1 MMKKRIIAVILILV
15 MASSFTGCIFGSRQ
29 REELSPTGNDPA
41 QTEPAQ
47 NPDGTPAENSFD
59 PVQNGEEGDPANPN
73 SEGGKTV
80 EEMIAEKNQVD
91 PEISDGGV
99 WYGKKKD
106 VSAYLIIGVDQA
118 GEAPTSDSRSGGGQ
132 CDVLDLV
139 VIDDAAKSYSILQ
152 INRDTITGVDITDW
166 DGEVV
171 ANIDQQISFAHAY
184 SNGSAS
190 SCENVVRAVSRL
202 LGGIDIDGYCS
213 LRYSAIPALNDAIG
227 GVSVKIE
234 DDFSKSDPTLVQG
247 ETVELHGEHALHYVR
262 GRMNVGDGSN
272 TSRMRRQRTYI
283 AAFEAKLKQEM
294 KGNGAIIGNLYNAA
308 QPYMVTNLSSGT
320 ITTLANKAATYYNSG
335 TVSPSGR
342 YETVTYSTGATHTA
356 FYPDADSLK
365 GLILQLF
372 YTKAS

>member
-1 MMKKRIIAVILILV
+1 MMKKRIVAVILILV
-15 MASSFTGCIFGSRQ
+15 MALSFTGCIFGSRQ
-29 REELSPTGNDPA
+29 REELSPTGNDPE
-41 QTEPAQ
+41 QTDPAQ
-47 NPDGTPAENSFD
+47 NPDGTPAAPD
-59 PVQNGEEGDPANPN
+59 TDPAQPGEGSNGDQAG
-73 SEGGKTV
+73 SETGKTV
-80 EEMIAEKNQVD
+80 EEMIADKNQVE
-91 PEISDGGV
+91 PEISDGDV

-106 VSAYLIIGVDQA
+106 VSAYLIIGVDQT
-118 GEAPTSDSRSGGGQ
+118 GEAPTASSRSGGGQ

-139 VIDDAAKSYSILQ
+139 VIDESAKSYSILQ

-166 DGEVV
+166 DGDVV

-202 LGGIDIDGYCS
+202 LGGIEIDGYCS
-213 LRYSAIPALNDAIG
+213 LRYSAIPSLNDTLG
-227 GVSVKIE
+227 GVTVKIE
-234 DDFSKSDPTLVQG
+234 DNFSKSDPTLVQG
-247 ETVELHGEHALHYVR
+247 ETVELHGEHALHCVR

-294 KGNGAIIGNLYNAA
+294 KGNGAIISNLYNAA

-342 YETVTYSTGATHTA
+342 YESVTYSTGATHTA

>member
-1 MMKKRIIAVILILV
+1 MMKKRIITVFLISV
-15 MASSFTGCIFGSRQ
+15 MVFCLTGCIFSSRE
-29 REELSPTGNDPA
+29 RSDLEPDANSPA
-41 QTEPAQ
+41 QTDLAQ
-47 NPDGTPAENSFD
+47 NPDGTPANTD
-59 PVQNGEEGDPANPN
+59 PTQPGGNGDQTVSS

-80 EEMIAEKNQVD
+80 EEMIAEKNQVK
-91 PEISDGGV
+91 PEISDGDV
-99 WYGKKKD
+99 WYGKKKNI
-106 VSAYLIIGVDQA
+106 STYLIIGVDQT
-118 GEAPTSDSRSGGGQ
+118 GEAPTSSSRSGGGQ

-139 VIDDAAKSYSILQ
+139 VIDESAKSYSILQ

-171 ANIDQQISFAHAY
+171 ANVDQQISFAHAY

-202 LGGIDIDGYCS
+202 LGGIEINGYCS
-213 LRYSAIPALNDAIG
+213 LRYSAIPSLNDTLG
-227 GVSVKIE
+227 GVTVKIE
-234 DDFSKSDPTLVQG
+234 DDFSNYDPSLVQG
-247 ETVELHGEHALHYVR
+247 ETVELHGEQALHYVR
-262 GRMNVGDGSN
+262 GRRSVGDGTN

-283 AAFEAKLKQEM
+283 AAFEAKVRQEM
-294 KGNGAIIGNLYNAA
+294 KGNGAIISNLYNAA

-320 ITTLANKAATYYNSG
+320 ITTLANKAATYYNNG

-342 YETVTYSTGATHTA
+342 YESVTYSTGAKHTA

-365 GLILQLF
+365 GLVLQLF

>member
-1 MMKKRIIAVILILV
+1 MMKKRIFAVILILV
-15 MASSFTGCIFGSRQ
+15 MALSFTGCIFGSRQ

-41 QTEPAQ
+41 QTAPSQ
-47 NPDGTPAENSFD
+47 NSDGTPANGD
-59 PVQNGEEGDPANPN
+59 PTQPGEEGDPANPS

-80 EEMIAEKNQVD
+80 EEMIAEKNKVE
-91 PEISDGGV
+91 PEISDGDV

-106 VSAYLIIGVDQA
+106 VSTYLIIGVDQT
-118 GEAPTSDSRSGGGQ
+118 GEAPTSGSRSGGGQ

-139 VIDDAAKSYSILQ
+139 VIDEAAKSYTILQ

-171 ANIDQQISFAHAY
+171 ANVDQQISFAHAY

-213 LRYSAIPALNDAIG
+213 LRYSAIPSLNDAIG
-227 GVSVKIE
+227 GVTVKIE
-234 DDFSKSDPTLVQG
+234 DDFSKYDPTLVQG

-262 GRMNVGDGSN
+262 GRMSVGDGSN

-283 AAFEAKLKQEM
+283 AAFEAKVRQEI
-294 KGNGAIIGNLYNAA
+294 KGNGAVISNLYNAA

-320 ITTLANKAATYYNSG
+320 ITTLANKAATYYNNG

-342 YETVTYSTGATHTA
+342 YESVTYSTGARHTA

-365 GLILQLF
+365 GLVLRLF

>member
-15 MASSFTGCIFGSRQ
+15 MAISFTGCIFGSRQ
-29 REELSPTGNDPA
+29 REELSPTGHDPA
-41 QTEPAQ
+41 QTAPSQ
-47 NPDGTPAENSFD
+47 NSDGTPANGD
-59 PVQNGEEGDPANPN
+59 PTQPGEEGDPANPN

-80 EEMIAEKNQVD
+80 EEMIAEKNKVE
-91 PEISDGGV
+91 PEISDGDV

-106 VSAYLIIGVDQA
+106 VSTYLIIGVDQT
-118 GEAPTSDSRSGGGQ
+118 GEAPTSGSRSGGGQ

-139 VIDDAAKSYSILQ
+139 VIDEAAKSYTILQ

-171 ANIDQQISFAHAY
+171 ANVDQQISFAHAY

-213 LRYSAIPALNDAIG
+213 LRYSAIPSLNDAIG
-227 GVSVKIE
+227 GVTVKIE
-234 DDFSKSDPTLVQG
+234 DDFSKYDPTLVQG

-262 GRMNVGDGSN
+262 GRMSVGDGSN

-283 AAFEAKLKQEM
+283 AAFEAKVRQEI
-294 KGNGAIIGNLYNAA
+294 KGNGAVISNLYNAA

-320 ITTLANKAATYYNSG
+320 ITTLANKAATYYNNG

-342 YETVTYSTGATHTA
+342 YESVTYSTGARHTA

-365 GLILQLF
+365 DLVLRLF

>member
-1 MMKKRIIAVILILV
+1 MNRKRFIAFILIAV
-15 MASSFTGCIFGSRQ
+15 MAISFTGCVFGE
-29 REELSPTGNDPA
+29 REAEIIDPASDNAAQASDDPA
-41 QTEPAQ
+41 QTSEDPAQ
-47 NPDGTPAENSFD
+47 LSEDA
-59 PVQNGEEGDPANPN
+59 N

-91 PEISDGGV
+91 QELNEDGV
-99 WYGKKKD
+99 WYGKKKN
-106 VSAYLIIGVDQA
+106 VSSYLIIGVDQG
-118 GEAPTSDSRSGGGQ
+118 GEAPSASSTSGGGQ

-202 LGGIDIDGYCS
+202 LGGIEINGYVS
-213 LRYSAIPALNDAIG
+213 LRYSAIPSLNDTLG
-227 GVSVKIE
+227 GVTVKIE
-234 DDFSKSDPTLVQG
+234 DDFSRYDPTLVQG
-247 ETVELHGEHALHYVR
+247 ETVELHGDQALHYVR
-262 GRMNVGDGSN
+262 GRMSVGDGSN

-283 AAFEAKLKQEM
+283 SAFEAKLKQEM
-294 KGNGAIIGNLYNAA
+294 KGNGAIISNLYNAA

-335 TVSPSGR
+335 TVSLSGR
-342 YETVTYSTGATHTA
+342 YETVTYSTGATHAA
-356 FYPDADSLK
+356 FYPDIDSLK
-365 GLILQLF
+365 GIVLQLF
-372 YTKAS
+372 YAKAS